1 MGGHSRTCPTAGE
14 RSIYPLR
21 SSEDDPKTSLNQH
34 QSLSGEILPH
44 FDINN
49 LSVAQKLNKPKCAIS
64 SGCASAYCT
73 FGLAPAEGLLASLT
87 NLLASLAKVSLTIM
101 RE

>member
-1 MGGHSRTCPTAGE
+1 MESVELDECVPLQNVHKDFTLLASHAN
-14 RSIYPLR
+14 LR

-49 LSVAQKLNKPKCAIS
+49 LFVAQKLKKLEKGP
-64 SGCASAYCT
+64 
-73 FGLAPAEGLLASLT
+73 FRLEL
-87 NLLASLAKVSLTIM
+87 
-101 RE
+101 